1 MKKKLMILSGL
12 SLGVLMPVVAFAQ
25 PGSGTLGGILDM
37 ILNLLNKVIPIL
49 IVLAII
55 WFIVGIIKYVVSGE
69 EEAKKKSR
77 DMMIYGIIGL
87 AVIVGMWGLVNILLT
102 TFDVP
107 PGTEMKL
114 QPPTFTPAPVINQ

>member
-25 PGSGTLGGILDM
+25 QGTLVGILDT

-55 WFIVGIIKYVVSGE
+55 WFIVGIIKYVVSGD
-69 EEAKKKSR
+69 EEAKKKGR

-102 TFDVP
+102 TFGVP
-107 PGTEMKL
+107 PDTQMKL
-114 QPPTFTPAPVINQ
+114 QPPTFIPANQ